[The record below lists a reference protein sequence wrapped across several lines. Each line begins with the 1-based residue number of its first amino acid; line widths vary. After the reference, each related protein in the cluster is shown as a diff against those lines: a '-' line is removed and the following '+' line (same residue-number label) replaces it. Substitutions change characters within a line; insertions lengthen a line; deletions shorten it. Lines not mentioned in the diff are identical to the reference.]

1 MRSFLQHARLLAV
14 PLLLAAFLSDFLS
27 PSAPNTQD
35 LNQFYAPPARLRFV
49 DVQGRFHWRPFVY
62 RLDILDS
69 LHARYREATEQAFP
83 LEFFCEGYHYRF
95 MGLIPASRHLLG
107 VANTGTLH
115 PWGTDALGRDVL
127 ARTLAGARNS
137 MMVLLFGIT
146 IYFMLGVTIGTIAGV
161 AGGWADTLLMRF
173 AEFVLALPALYLVLA
188 VRALLPPDLPFWQ
201 TVCLTAGTI
210 AGVTWPPI
218 ARGVRGQILQIK
230 KAGYVEAARMLGASP
245 WHIFRRHMLP
255 AMAPFALAQTAVAA
269 PLFILGEVVLSFLNV
284 GFSDSGAS
292 WGTMLRGLTQD
303 PRVLTDFWWNLS
315 PLAFVFATLL
325 CLNGFSRRMRTR
337 VTCAARLTSEP
348 SQAMCV
354 TQGIALRSG
363 AARHIVP

>member
-1 MRSFLQHARLLAV
+1 MRSIHQYARLLAV
-14 PLLLAAFLSDFLS
+14 PLVLASFLSDFLS
-27 PSAPNTQD
+27 SSAPDAQD

-49 DVQGRFHWRPFVY
+49 DVKGRFHLWPFVY
-62 RLDILDS
+62 RLALIDPLD
-69 LHARYREATEQAFP
+69 ATYREAKDQAFP
-83 LEFFCEGYHYRF
+83 LELFCEGYRYRF
-95 MGLIPASRHLLG
+95 MGLIPSSRHLLG
-107 VANTGTLH
+107 TGNTGAFH

-137 MMVLLFGIT
+137 MMVMLFGIT
-146 IYFMLGVTIGTIAGV
+146 VYFMLGVGIGALAGA
-161 AGGWADTLLMRF
+161 AGGWTDTLLMRF
-173 AEFVLALPALYLVLA
+173 CEFVLALPALYLVLA
-188 VRALLPPDLPFWQ
+188 VRALLPPDMPFWQ
-201 TVCLTAGTI
+201 TVFLTAGTI
-210 AGVTWPPI
+210 AAVAWPPM

-255 AMAPFALAQTAVAA
+255 ATANFALAQTAVAA

-284 GFSDSGAS
+284 GFHDSGSS

-325 CLNGFSRRMRTR
+325 CLNGFSRRMRTGGP
-337 VTCAARLTSEP
+337 AQLT
-348 SQAMCV
+348 
-354 TQGIALRSG
+354 
-363 AARHIVP
+363 